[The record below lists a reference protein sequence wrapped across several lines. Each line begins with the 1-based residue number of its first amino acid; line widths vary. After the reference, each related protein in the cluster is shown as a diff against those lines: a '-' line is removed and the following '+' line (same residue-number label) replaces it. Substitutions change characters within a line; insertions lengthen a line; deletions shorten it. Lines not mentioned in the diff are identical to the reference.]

1 MDNFP
6 TRRQKIAI
14 AGWFILAMIGNID
27 RVLNE
32 SFAFALGFVGGQIV
46 MITLVVAVVGVIIR
60 KFREWNRPVSER
72 GDDDPQSQTGAE

>member
-14 AGWFILAMIGNID
+14 AGWFILSMLVNID
-27 RVLNE
+27 HVLNE
-32 SFAFALGFVGGQIV
+32 SLAFALGFVGGHIV
-46 MITLVVAVVGVIIR
+46 MITLVIAVVGVIIR

-72 GDDDPQSQTGAE
+72 EGDKSEGQPEQV

>member
-14 AGWFILAMIGNID
+14 AVD

-32 SFAFALGFVGGQIV
+32 SFAFALGFVGGQIL
-46 MITLVVAVVGVIIR
+46 MITLVVAVAGVIIR

-72 GDDDPQSQTGAE
+72 ESDESEGKSEQV